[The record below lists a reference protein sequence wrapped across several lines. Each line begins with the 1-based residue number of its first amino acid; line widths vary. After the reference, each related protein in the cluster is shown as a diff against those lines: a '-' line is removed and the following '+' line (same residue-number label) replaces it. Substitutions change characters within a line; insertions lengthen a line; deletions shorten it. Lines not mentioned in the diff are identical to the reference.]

1 MINCLIFSKQFL
13 TYCGNCVEDSSIF
26 SDNDLH
32 LMKNEKLDE
41 KCQSWV
47 LPLFQGNQYCPNSK
61 YCQVSPSI
69 EYSKVIRPVPSLAL
83 GSSSKNSGRPKGSPI
98 SHSANV
104 ISHSNINT
112 NHWLCSWIK
121 HENILYPDDT
131 LKIIFH
137 AFFFLRSQDGYEQ
150 LPICEH
156 AGPGWILMS

>member
-1 MINCLIFSKQFL
+1 MEIVLRIAAFSVIMISTWWKMRNWTRS
-13 TYCGNCVEDSSIF
+13 VSHE
-26 SDNDLH
+26 
-32 LMKNEKLDE
+32 
-41 KCQSWV
+41 
-47 LPLFQGNQYCPNSK
+47 YCPYSK
-61 YCQVSPSI
+61 AISIALILSVAQYCQVSPSI

-83 GSSSKNSGRPKGSPI
+83 GCSSKNSGWPKGSPI
-98 SHSANV
+98 PHSANV